1 MRIGNIELLPVTK
14 NLLFINVI
22 MFLAALIVG
31 PKLHFDFDANFA
43 AYYPN
48 TPNFEPYQILT
59 HMFMH
64 ANFAHI
70 LFNMFGLFMF
80 GNVLESYIGGKRFLL
95 LYFAAG
101 FGALGFHYLSQYYQF
116 YQLQEQLDIAR
127 ATLPNLPN
135 AMAFLNLDITD
146 MEALLNQMNPE
157 TGKKAGHF
165 TASLIFGRVVGAS
178 GAVYGLLAAYAYLF
192 PNNKLVFIFIP
203 YPVAAKY
210 FVPAIIA
217 LDLFFGFNPN
227 IGTGIAHFAHV
238 GGAVIGFLMVI
249 FWNRYNKKDFY

>member
-1 MRIGNIELLPVTK
+1 MRIGNIELQPVTK
-14 NLLFINVI
+14 NLLFINAI
-22 MFLAALIVG
+22 MFLAAMIIG
-31 PKLHFDFDANFA
+31 PKVNFDFDVFFA
-43 AYYPN
+43 AYFPLS
-48 TPNFEPYQILT
+48 PGFKPYQILT

-64 ANFAHI
+64 ANFMHI

-80 GNVLESYIGGKRFLL
+80 GNVLESYIGGKRFFL

-116 YQLQEQLDIAR
+116 YQLGQQLDIAR
-127 ATLPNLPN
+127 ATIASIPS
-135 AMAFLNLDITD
+135 ASAFLQLDISSID
-146 MEALLNQMNPE
+146 ALLNQMDAT
-157 TGKKAGHF
+157 TGEKASHYAG
-165 TASLIFGRVVGAS
+165 SIIFGRVVGAS

-210 FVPAIIA
+210 FVPAIIV
-217 LDLFFGFNPN
+217 LDLFFGFNPS

-249 FWNRYNKKDFY
+249 FWNKYNKKDFY